1 MKGKLLLLLL
11 FLSVTAYSQEYA
23 KSNVKKNKSGKQAN
37 SVEAIADNA
46 MKEFER
52 LKRIA
57 TEFLEQQEFSNA
69 VNTYTQMLALN
80 IKTGS
85 VYQYRGTA
93 HMLNKRDNEA
103 LTDFNAAIEHNAP
116 DLPSIYFMRGMCRFN
131 LQDSAGGCA
140 DIKQAKSLGAEVD
153 ESFFISICG
162 KL

>member
-11 FLSVTAYSQEYA
+11 FLSFTAYSQEYA

-37 SVEAIADNA
+37 NVEAIADNT

-80 IKTGS
+80 IKTGT

-93 HMLNKRDNEA
+93 HMLNKRD
-103 LTDFNAAIEHNAP
+103 L
-116 DLPSIYFMRGMCRFN
+116 M
-131 LQDSAGGCA
+131 Q
-140 DIKQAKSLGAEVD
+140 Q
-153 ESFFISICG
+153 
-162 KL
+162 